1 MITINDYLPEFI
13 RQHSR
18 YDEDLPWLQDPCDC
32 CKSAHDENVG
42 GYEKPI
48 CERCVSVLEHIS
60 EHPEHIVRFLTP
72 KDSMNSIAACR
83 MRFINTLHEMIVEYS
98 RSGRKNS
105 EALSRYFLSLIE
117 QTEVCFETVLP
128 LSRYAYMFE
137 YSGSLKPYII
147 EIVIDN
153 YAFNLI
159 CSGHIDSV
167 RYNNILH
174 ETGTR
179 Q

>member
-13 RQHSR
+13 RLRSR
-18 YDEDLPWLQDPCDC
+18 YNEDLPFLEDACDC
-32 CKSAHDENVG
+32 CKSVHDENLG
-42 GYEKPI
+42 GFEKPI
-48 CERCVSVLEHIS
+48 CERCVLALEHI
-60 EHPEHIVRFLTP
+60 EAHPEHIVRFLTP

-128 LSRYAYMFE
+128 LSRFAYMFE
-137 YSGSLKPYII
+137 YSDSLKPYSI

-159 CSGHIDSV
+159 CSGHIDSFQ
-167 RYNNILH
+167 YNYILN
-174 ETGTR
+174 ETNAR
-179 Q
+179 L